1 MSENIFITGASGF
14 VGSHLVNH
22 LKEKNHVICL
32 VRDIIPSQWVDEAL
46 DGVTLVHGDLRDL
59 KLLKRVIGHYDVTQ
73 VYHLAASA
81 QVKHAHK
88 NPVDVF
94 ESNVMGTI
102 NILEACRLLGSADKK
117 IVILNTDKVYGEK
130 LNATEMARYE
140 SSEPYATSKC
150 CQGFAAQTFQKTY
163 NMNIKM
169 VHSVNI
175 FGYDPFNS
183 RLIPNVVKNCIT
195 QKRPIIFTN
204 DKSIREYVYIDD
216 VINAMVTVMN
226 STALKNNIFHIHTGW
241 IYNQK
246 DVILAIAKI
255 FEVECEYKEGN
266 IPLQIQEETLSSINW
281 DWKPIWDFGDSLRA
295 TIGLFNEYREDWDK
309 GVLI

>member
-1 MSENIFITGASGF
+1 MAENILITGAGGF
-14 VGSHLVNH
+14 IGSHLVNH
-22 LKEKNHVICL
+22 LKDKNRVVCL
-32 VRDIIPSQWVDEAL
+32 VRDILPSLWLDEAL

-59 KLLKRVIGHYDVTQ
+59 KLLTRVIGHYDVTQ

-81 QVKHAHK
+81 QVKQAHK
-88 NPVDVF
+88 NPVEVF
-94 ESNVMGTI
+94 ESNVMGTV
-102 NILEACRLLGSADKK
+102 NILEACRILGSSDKK

-130 LNATEMARYE
+130 LNATEISRYE

-163 NMNIKM
+163 DMNVKM
-169 VHSVNI
+169 VHSVNV

-183 RLIPNVVKNCIT
+183 RLIPNVVKDCIMG
-195 QKRPIIFTN
+195 KKPVIFTN
-204 DKSIREYVYIDD
+204 DNSIREYVYIDD
-216 VINAMVTVMN
+216 AINALVTVMN

-241 IYNQK
+241 AYNQK

-255 FEVECEYKEGN
+255 FGVECEYREGN
-266 IPLQIQEETLSSINW
+266 MPFQIQEETLSSINW
-281 DWKPIWDFGDSLRA
+281 DWGPVWDFEDALRG

-309 GVLI
+309 GFLI